1 MYWWLPSSVRASA
14 GDHEGCCVVQAA
26 GPVARLNKTVRRM
39 LLEKLVPTLASLKAT
54 LEEARSPL
62 QQPATDC
69 LVHLW
74 REHEAE
80 MEDILVSRR
89 QLSAEIRFKA
99 QVRPL

>member
-1 MYWWLPSSVRASA
+1 MSLSTAYWHRRAVTA
-14 GDHEGCCVVQAA
+14 GGAVQVA
-26 GPVARLNKTVRRM
+26 GSVARLNQTVRRM

-54 LEEARSPL
+54 LEEAHSPL
-62 QQPATDC
+62 QQPATDT

-80 MEDILVSRR
+80 TEDILVSQR

-99 QVRPL
+99 QVPHRFS